1 MTPYSKLCLGL
12 SLTVPIV
19 YIVLEA
25 VLDTHSG
32 SILLEAVL
40 AFCVVPVAAAGAW
53 IWFSDNAGTYVNGF
67 PNLTGDDRNR
77 FANMMGIGVVL
88 CGFVMSLGLALLL
101 ASGNMYGILII
112 ILSLIF
118 VFIPIPIFKKN
129 PKARIPLK
137 NCSPKTKMTLT
148 AVISV
153 AVLIPIPVA
162 CMLDDSGNEVTV
174 TFNEDSFTVKAPMFD
189 HTFSYKD
196 VNGLALE
203 ENFEKGKRIYG
214 YATSE
219 ISSGKYR
226 NSLFGEYELASYS
239 KVTPCITF
247 SVNGNMYAFNQTD
260 IEKTQQAY
268 DTLYGHLS
276 H

>member
-1 MTPYSKLCLGL
+1 MTPYTKLCLGL
-12 SLTVPIV
+12 SLTVPMA

-32 SILLEAVL
+32 SILLEAIL
-40 AFCVVPVAAAGAW
+40 AFCVVPVAASGAW
-53 IWFSDNAGTYVNGF
+53 VWFSDNAGAYVNGF
-67 PNLTGDDRNR
+67 PDLNGDDRNR
-77 FANMMGIGVVL
+77 FANLMGIGVVL
-88 CGFVMSLGLALLL
+88 CGFVMSLGLAILL
-101 ASGNMYGILII
+101 ASGNMWGILII
-112 ILSLIF
+112 LLSLIF
-118 VFIPIPIFKKN
+118 VFIPIPIFRKN

-137 NCSPKTKMTLT
+137 NCSTKTKMALT
-148 AVISV
+148 TAISV

-162 CMLDDSGNEVTV
+162 FMLDDSGNEVTV
-174 TFNEDSFTVKAPMFD
+174 TFDEDSFTVKAPMFD
-189 HTFSYKD
+189 HTFSYND
-196 VNGLALE
+196 VGGLAFE

-239 KVTPCITF
+239 KITPCITF
-247 SVNGNMYAFNQTD
+247 SVNGNMYAFNQED
-260 IEKTQQAY
+260 VEKTQQAY
-268 DTLYGHLS
+268 DALCGHLT

>member
-12 SLTVPIV
+12 SLTVPIA

-25 VLDTHSG
+25 VLDANSG
-32 SILLEAVL
+32 SLLLEAVL
-40 AFCVVPVAAAGAW
+40 AFCVVPVAVSGAW
-53 IWFSDNAGTYVNGF
+53 MWFSDNAGTYINGF
-67 PNLTGDDRNR
+67 PDLKGEDRNR

-88 CGFVMSLGLALLL
+88 CDFVMSLGLALLL
-101 ASGNMYGILII
+101 ASGSLYGILII
-112 ILSLIF
+112 VLSLIF
-118 VFIPIPIFKKN
+118 IIVPILIFKKN
-129 PKARIPLK
+129 PNAHIPLK
-137 NCSPKTKMTLT
+137 NCSAKTQMALT

-153 AVLIPIPVA
+153 VVLLPIPVA

-174 TFNEDSFTVKAPMFD
+174 TFDEGSFAVRAPMFD
-189 HTFSYKD
+189 HTFSYD
-196 VNGLALE
+196 EVNGLTFE

-219 ISSGKYR
+219 ICSGKYS

-247 SVNGNMYAFNQTD
+247 SVNGDMYAFNQAD
-260 IEKTQQAY
+260 LEKTQQAY
-268 DTLYGHLS
+268 NTLCEKINA
-276 H
+276 